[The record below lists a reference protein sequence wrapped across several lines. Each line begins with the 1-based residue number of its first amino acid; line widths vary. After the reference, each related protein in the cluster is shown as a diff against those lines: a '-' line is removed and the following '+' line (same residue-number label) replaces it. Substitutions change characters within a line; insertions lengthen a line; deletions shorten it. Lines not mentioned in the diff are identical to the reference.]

1 MSPLALY
8 FVVATNPSITD
19 DLSMDKAKVLKL
31 AELERELGV
40 SRWTLYDWLRTGRL
54 HGFKLSC
61 GHYRVPVNELER
73 LKASGKGQ
81 GAE

>member
-1 MSPLALY
+1 MSPLALC

-19 DLSMDKAKVLKL
+19 DFIMDKVKVLKL
-31 AELERELGV
+31 ADLERELGV
-40 SRWTLYDWLRTGRL
+40 SQWTLYHWLKTGRL

-81 GAE
+81 GTE

>member
-1 MSPLALY
+1 MSPPALY
-8 FVVATNPSITD
+8 FAVATNASITD
-19 DLSMDKAKVLKL
+19 DLSMGKAKVLKL

-40 SRWTLYDWLRTGRL
+40 SQWTLYDWLRTGRL

-61 GHYRVPVNELER
+61 EHYRIPVNELER